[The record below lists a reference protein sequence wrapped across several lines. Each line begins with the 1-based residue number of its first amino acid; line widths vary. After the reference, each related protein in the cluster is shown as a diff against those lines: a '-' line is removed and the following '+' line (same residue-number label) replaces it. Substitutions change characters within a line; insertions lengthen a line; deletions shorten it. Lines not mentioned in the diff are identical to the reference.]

1 MYSQWSQQ
9 TSIGSPFSKGRSR
22 FCVALAWEIRI
33 LNLDNRIPWARLGY
47 EGALIVV
54 SILAA
59 FSIESWWS
67 ARQLVEEEQKTL
79 AQLELEFETNTVL
92 LAGRRKRL
100 ERIKEAAEILL
111 RLTGPDYD
119 DKNVDIEVVNRSI
132 HALKFW
138 ATFDPQMGVLS
149 SLTQSG
155 KLGMIRSDRL
165 RNALAAWPAVVQD
178 TAENEIH
185 LGKFTTESLTPYL
198 TEKSSA
204 RNLSV
209 IPHIGASQFS
219 VNEENVLTDRV
230 FENLVYDKLVFITD
244 VLKEYDDVSASINDI
259 LQLIDSEIDAK

>member
-1 MYSQWSQQ
+1 
-9 TSIGSPFSKGRSR
+9 
-22 FCVALAWEIRI
+22 
-33 LNLDNRIPWARLGY
+33 LNSDNHIPWARFGY
-47 EGALIVV
+47 EGTLIVI

-67 ARQLVEEEQKTL
+67 ARQLAEEEQKTL
-79 AQLELEFETNTVL
+79 AQLELEFEKNIEL

-100 ERIKEAAEILL
+100 ERIKEAAESLL
-111 RLTGPDYD
+111 RVTGPDYN
-119 DKNVDIEVVNRSI
+119 DKDVDIEVVKKSM
-132 HALKFW
+132 HAIKFW

-165 RNALAAWPAVVQD
+165 RNALAAWPALMRD

-204 RNLSV
+204 RNLNV
-209 IPHIGASQFS
+209 IPHVGAGKFS
-219 VNEENVLTDRV
+219 VNAENVLTDRV

-244 VLKEYDDVSASINDI
+244 VLKEYDDLSAAIDEI
-259 LQLIDSEIDAK
+259 LQLIEGERK